1 MNFNFFKKEPT
12 IEFFSVIPEIAHLA
26 PIQPLIKFK
35 SNLFINST
43 KNLSEIKKQPE
54 FEMQSH
60 VHTAKCPGIINKSKL
75 GWVVTTWQDL
85 VIETYGDGTKFTW
98 ESPANQK
105 EMKNGHMVGDMVSYH
120 TENQYSDF
128 VETDSNTL
136 KLILKIHTPWR
147 CIVPKGYYLHEG
159 PLPYTDEKRFTTI
172 EGFFSRDSGVAQ
184 LNVQILWHVLNGKT
198 LIKAG
203 TPIAHYMLVPK
214 DQPKLVV
221 MEATEKQLKA
231 DSLTLTQIYRKFVSK
246 KSETSCIFARYF
258 GDK

>member
-35 SNLFINST
+35 SNLIINST
-43 KNLSEIKKQPE
+43 KNLSQVKKKPE
-54 FEMQSH
+54 FEMQSNL
-60 VHTAKCPGIINKSKL
+60 HTAKCPGIINKSKL
-75 GWVVTTWQDL
+75 GWVMTTWQDL
-85 VIETYGDGTKFTW
+85 VIETYGDGVKFTW
-98 ESPANQK
+98 ESPVDQRQ
-105 EMKNGHMVGDMVSYH
+105 MKNGDLVGEMLSFH
-120 TENQYSDF
+120 PEHQYSNF

-136 KLILKIHTPWR
+136 KLVLKIQTPWR

-159 PLPYTDEKRFTTI
+159 PLPYTDEKRFTTV
-172 EGFFSRDSGVAQ
+172 EGFFSRESGVSN
-184 LNVQILWHVLNGKT
+184 LNVQLLWHVPNGKT

-214 DQPKLVV
+214 NQPKLVV
-221 MEATEKQLKA
+221 MEASEKQLKA
-231 DSLTLTQIYRKFVSK
+231 YKLSLAEVSRKYISK
-246 KSETSCIFARYF
+246 KGETACIFAKYF